1 VLTDGERRIDV
12 KNAWIDF
19 WARWSTRARS
29 REQLDRDC
37 ARHGY
42 EPVMP

>member
-19 WARWSTRARS
+19 WARWSTRS